1 MLVYNFRGNGFR
13 NLPEGTVRMPTGLED
28 ELGDILQKARDGKS
42 WSQKDLAQAVDLP
55 LEELRRME
63 RYDLIPPEEV
73 IARLAKVLDLEGQAL
88 SAIARNAWHPKAP
101 VPDPALDLVC
111 LNVFMGTYPV
121 KCYLL
126 RCSATGEAAVVDTGA
141 NPEAIIQKAREIK
154 VKPSKILLT
163 HAHPDHAWGLDLL
176 VKEFQCP
183 TWIDEREPR
192 PQGTRDFQFV
202 KDGEVIE
209 LGTLKVRALSTPGHT
224 PGGVSYQ
231 VNRVIL
237 SGDTIF
243 AGSMGRANS
252 SWPDLYRSITET
264 LFSFPDDTALHPGHG
279 PATTVGEEKRHNPFF
294 CGKS

>member
-1 MLVYNFRGNGFR
+1 
-13 NLPEGTVRMPTGLED
+13 MPTDLED

-42 WSQKDLAQAVDLP
+42 WSQKDLAQAADLP
-55 LEELRRME
+55 LEEVRRME
-63 RYDLIPPEEV
+63 RYDLIPPEDV
-73 IARLAKVLDLEGQAL
+73 IARLAQVLDLEGQAL
-88 SAIARNAWHPKAP
+88 SAIARNAWHPKEP
-101 VPDPALDLVC
+101 IPDPALDLEC

-126 RCSATGEAAVVDTGA
+126 RCPATGETAVVDTGA
-141 NPEAIIQKAREIK
+141 TPEAIIQKAREMK

-163 HAHPDHAWGLDLL
+163 HAHPDHAWGLDQL
-176 VKEFQCP
+176 VREFQCP
-183 TWIDEREPR
+183 TWIDPREPR
-192 PQGTRDFQFV
+192 PGGTRDFEFV
-202 KDGEVIE
+202 TDGEVIE

-243 AGSMGRANS
+243 AGSMGRANA

-294 CGKS
+294 CGNS

>member
-1 MLVYNFRGNGFR
+1 
-13 NLPEGTVRMPTGLED
+13 MPTGLED

-42 WSQKDLAQAVDLP
+42 WSQEDLAEAAGLK
-55 LEELRRME
+55 LNEIRRIE
-63 RYDLIPPEEV
+63 RYEWTPPE
-73 IARLAKVLDLEGQAL
+73 ATLTRLAEVLSLDSPAL
-88 SAIARNAWHPKAP
+88 SVIARNAWHPKEPA
-101 VPDPALDLVC
+101 VDPDFDLVC

-126 RCSATGEAAVVDTGA
+126 RCPTTNETAIVDTGA
-141 NPEAIIQKAREIK
+141 NPETIIRKAREMK
-154 VKPSKILLT
+154 VKPSKVFLT

-183 TWIDEREPR
+183 TWIDAREPR
-192 PQGTRDFQFV
+192 PGGTQDIHFV
-202 KDGEVIE
+202 KDGEIIE
-209 LGTLKVRALSTPGHT
+209 LGELKVQAIATPGHT
-224 PGGVSYQ
+224 PGGVSYKI
-231 VNRVIL
+231 NKTIL

-252 SWPDLYRSITET
+252 SWQDLYHSITQT

-294 CGKS
+294 CGQS